1 MEDGVITCPAIR
13 GIVHGGQLKHEDLK
27 AAVRD
32 LVRVLAG
39 DDRPRRPNEPGSLAN
54 VAGFF
59 AIFNHAV
66 PQGGLLKQLLQPL
79 LDARD
84 AAAVAAGKAS
94 TREFNLRLLGSD
106 GDHPGT
112 VNFLTIDGFQ
122 ATQFEDVMRE
132 FSKDG
137 NLTIDG
143 IVGMIIKANGGE
155 WDKKGGTADL
165 VKSSGEWG
173 LMVAA
178 LGPDVAVDDLRR
190 LYSQRDPSRL
200 LEGTRKASAH
210 DWLKATV
217 RIAAAIAKR
226 TGNSIALALHSQFGD
241 INEKGSDRLCP
252 CKRCN
257 REVWEA
263 VE

>member
-1 MEDGVITCPAIR
+1 MQDGVITCPAIR
-13 GIVHGGQLKHEDLK
+13 GIVHGGQLEHEDLK
-27 AAVRD
+27 AAVKD
-32 LVRVLAG
+32 LVRVFAG
-39 DDRPRRPNEPGSLAN
+39 DDRLRRPNEPGSLAN

-66 PQGGLLKQLLQPL
+66 PQGGLLKQLFHPL
-79 LDARD
+79 LDAHD
-84 AAAVAAGKAS
+84 AAAVAAGKES
-94 TREFNLRLLGSD
+94 QREFDLHLLGSR

-122 ATQFEDVMRE
+122 AAQFEEVMRG

-137 NLTIDG
+137 KLTIDG
-143 IVGMIIKANGGE
+143 IAGMIAKANGGE
-155 WDKKGGTADL
+155 WDEKGGTADL
-165 VKSSGEWG
+165 AKSSGEWG

-190 LYSQRDPSRL
+190 LYSERDPAKL
-200 LEGTRKASAH
+200 LEGTRRASAH

-226 TGNSIALALHSQFGD
+226 TGDSIALALHSQFGN
-241 INEKGSDRLCP
+241 INEKESDRLCP

-263 VE
+263 VG